1 MVVGHD
7 LAVLGDDEA
16 RTQTLTRSGGGAIL
30 TGQHVLE
37 PAAQFL
43 GHAGGQLL
51 LGHGL
56 LLLAGH
62 FDEDDGRGDGL
73 DQVGIAARRDRKR
86 GRGGQRQHRRRGH
99 RGAQRKGG
107 GAGGFGKGLGHCMLL
122 AVHSVVPGAY
132 LDLRFYSALPCPIQI
147 CEIAASGLHGR
158 RIWHNSSAILHED
171 TMKLLVVED
180 DTTTSTYIAR
190 GLREEGHAVD
200 VVADGRDGLVQ
211 ATTGQYDV
219 LILDRML
226 PELDGLTLLKTLRGA
241 GNTTPVLLL
250 TAMGAVE
257 DRIDGLNA
265 GADDYLVKPF
275 AFGELS
281 ARVNALARRPQALEQ
296 ETVLR
301 AGDLTMDLISRRV
314 TRAGQEIDL
323 LPREFA
329 LLEHLLRR
337 KGRVQTR
344 TMLLEAVWDI
354 SFDPMTNVVE
364 THISRLRAKV
374 DRPFD
379 SELIQTVRG
388 AGYRIDA

>member
-1 MVVGHD
+1 
-7 LAVLGDDEA
+7 
-16 RTQTLTRSGGGAIL
+16 
-30 TGQHVLE
+30 
-37 PAAQFL
+37 
-43 GHAGGQLL
+43 
-51 LGHGL
+51 
-56 LLLAGH
+56 
-62 FDEDDGRGDGL
+62 
-73 DQVGIAARRDRKR
+73 
-86 GRGGQRQHRRRGH
+86 
-99 RGAQRKGG
+99 
-107 GAGGFGKGLGHCMLL
+107 
-122 AVHSVVPGAY
+122 
-132 LDLRFYSALPCPIQI
+132 
-147 CEIAASGLHGR
+147 
-158 RIWHNSSAILHED
+158 
-171 TMKLLVVED
+171 MKLLVVED

-314 TRAGQEIDL
+314 TRSGQEIDL